1 MWLLPWQCHN
11 CAAACAEI
19 DGYSG
24 TAITHHGRRG
34 VWCGLACMRCCTHW
48 HGMYR
53 VRLQPCVCSDNR
65 RAALAVAMLHQVG
78 PCVAFKHYS
87 WSWQSEHAMDMVVAA
102 AAAGAHLQL
111 RQPVLLCRA
120 TARSAVACLHHR
132 LHRVFRSCAFA
143 VDSMRLLGICIAE
156 GGSGPG
162 RRGSAW
168 PAGTHDAQ
176 HGSAAHASACTL
188 LLLLLQ
194 VELDRLQWL
203 GSGTGSKVSARCK
216 PAPAATM
223 CFSG

>member
-1 MWLLPWQCHN
+1 
-11 CAAACAEI
+11 
-19 DGYSG
+19 
-24 TAITHHGRRG
+24 
-34 VWCGLACMRCCTHW
+34 
-48 HGMYR
+48 
-53 VRLQPCVCSDNR
+53 
-65 RAALAVAMLHQVG
+65 
-78 PCVAFKHYS
+78 
-87 WSWQSEHAMDMVVAA
+87 MDMVVAA

-120 TARSAVACLHHR
+120 TPRSAVACLHHR

-188 LLLLLQ
+188 LLLLLLQ
-194 VELDRLQWL
+194 VGILLLAMQQQGRRQRWVLVLLLAAVLLKMQCLQ
-203 GSGTGSKVSARCK
+203 
-216 PAPAATM
+216 AP
-223 CFSG
+223 